1 VAWVINP
8 DRQKQQF
15 ADRLKRISAGGA
27 NTMSQVYVGAMDDP
41 DIKRSRSGKP
51 IAASAGLGKVI
62 RLPFTILGALSMGMI
77 AVVLARFIRA
87 ALADGELTG
96 PDADIM
102 MAVDAALGL
111 AVGFALNMVFRMK
124 GKVQET
130 MRTLGVVAMVMVM
143 HNFVHWAPVPFQ
155 MAFSTDWVAEVIET
169 TKPNSVLFL
178 GVSYE
183 MGDKPGK
190 QTAPVTAAKWPQIS
204 RLQ

>member
-1 VAWVINP
+1 MINP

-27 NTMSQVYVGAMDDP
+27 NTMSQVYVGALDDP
-41 DIKRSRSGKP
+41 DIKRTKSGKL
-51 IAASAGLGKVI
+51 IAESSGLSKVI
-62 RLPFTILGALSMGMI
+62 RLPFTILGALTMGMV
-77 AVVLARFIRA
+77 ALVLARFIRA

-130 MRTLGVVAMVMVM
+130 MRTIGVVIMVLVM

-155 MAFSTDWVAEVIET
+155 MAFSTAWVADVIES
-169 TKPNSVLFL
+169 TKPNSLLFRGKSYVPGAPATKAPTVPAYS
-178 GVSYE
+178 GV
-183 MGDKPGK
+183 MP
-190 QTAPVTAAKWPQIS
+190 
-204 RLQ
+204 